1 MKSLLLLIFLLILS
15 CVQLTQAKTKT
26 YVLVHGAWH
35 GAWCWY
41 RVVPLLEAKG
51 NKVVAMDLPGH
62 GDDKTAVA
70 NVQLSDYVDKV
81 VEVVRSLK
89 GPVILVGHSMAG
101 VVIAQ
106 AAEVLG
112 KEKVE
117 QLIFLDAFMPDDG
130 ESVFSLAEKA
140 ARANATSPNAKPG
153 ISLTECLIFSN
164 DQKTSKVKSENAVEL
179 FYHDCTT
186 EDIALAQ
193 KNLGWEPMA
202 CLATPVKVTTAR
214 YGAIPK
220 VYILCTAAKDLDK
233 SSLVNNVPSQK
244 VIKLPSSHSPFFSM
258 PEALVKILEEI

>member
-1 MKSLLLLIFLLILS
+1 MKNLLCLLLLLLLGFA
-15 CVQLTQAKTKT
+15 QMTQAKDKT

-41 RVVPLLEAKG
+41 KVVPLLEAKG

-62 GDDKTAVA
+62 GQDKTTVA
-70 NVQLSDYVDKV
+70 DVQLSDYVDKV

-106 AAEVLG
+106 AGEVLG
-112 KEKVE
+112 KEKIE
-117 QLIFLDAFMPDDG
+117 QLIFLDAFMPNDG

-140 ARANATSPNAKPG
+140 GRANANLSDAKPG
-153 ISLTECLIFSN
+153 ISLTESLILSN
-164 DQKTSKVKSENAVEL
+164 DQKTSKIKPENAVEL
-179 FYHDCTT
+179 FYHDCPA

-193 KNLGWEPMA
+193 KNLGWQSMA
-202 CLATPVKVTTAR
+202 CLATPVKVTAAR

-244 VIKLPSSHSPFFSM
+244 VIKLQSSHSPFFSM
-258 PEALVKILEEI
+258 PDTLVKILDEI

>member
-1 MKSLLLLIFLLILS
+1 MKNLFLLLLLLG
-15 CVQLTQAKTKT
+15 CAQATQAKDKT

-41 RVVPLLEAKG
+41 KVVPLLEAKG
-51 NKVVAMDLPGH
+51 NKVIAMDLPGH
-62 GDDKTAVA
+62 GQDKTIVGD
-70 NVQLSDYVDKV
+70 VQLSDYVDKV
-81 VEVVRSLK
+81 VGVVRSLK

-106 AAEVLG
+106 AAEGLG

-117 QLIFLDAFMPDDG
+117 QLIFLDAFMPSDG

-140 ARANATSPNAKPG
+140 GRANAKLSDAKPG
-153 ISLTECLIFSN
+153 ISLTESLIFSS
-164 DQKTSKVKSENAVEL
+164 DQKTSKIKPENAVEL
-179 FYHDCTT
+179 FYHDCSA
-186 EDIALAQ
+186 EDIAFAQ
-193 KNLGWEPMA
+193 KNLGWQSMA
-202 CLATPVKVTTAR
+202 CLATPVKVTVGR

-244 VIKLPSSHSPFFSM
+244 VSKLQSSHSPFFSM
-258 PEALVKILEEI
+258 PEALVKILDEI